1 MNKTTRQ
8 LSMGLCEVLCN
19 VPLMHLYVL
28 FCKKWMVLL
37 NEDMIYLVL
46 EIYVDCCTQ
55 NFKSLTLV
63 INYIR
68 NNKYRIKEYLI
79 KEYHCI

>member
-46 EIYVDCCTQ
+46 ETYVDLLHVP
-55 NFKSLTLV
+55 KISKV
-63 INYIR
+63 
-68 NNKYRIKEYLI
+68 
-79 KEYHCI
+79 